1 LATALALSRLLDGTG
16 HERNPVSQVGLVT
29 LDHLYARSSRELG
42 HFFFWQQKRRH
53 PSSHEDFSRFFMPS
67 LWILWTL
74 VDFLGNFLNMFYA
87 MFFEFTIDFM
97 G

>member
-1 LATALALSRLLDGTG
+1 MALALSRLLDGTG

-42 HFFFWQQKRRH
+42 HFFFGNKKGTRH
-53 PSSHEDFSRFFMPS
+53 PSSHEDFRRFLMPS

-74 VDFLGNFLNMFYA
+74 VYFLGNFLNMFYA
-87 MFFEFTIDFM
+87 IFLNLP
-97 G
+97 